1 MQILT
6 NSNRR
11 GNMSGITEL
20 LELIEEDRIKLDQ
33 IMSTDIDELAKSHDS
48 QLIDIL
54 RFGLLGGGKR
64 FRPLLA
70 LVSSRLVGRPGEE
83 IYSLAIAF
91 EYLHA
96 ATLFHDDVIDQ
107 AEQRRG
113 KPSIY
118 AKYGVEAAILAG
130 DFLHARAMEIIGSLG
145 GIDCLKVFCRAT
157 TAMVDGEF
165 LQLANARNYNQSEE
179 DYYRT
184 IEGKTALLI
193 SAATEIGAIHGGGD
207 NGTREALRQYGRNL
221 GFGFQIVDDLLDYQG
236 NTKKTGKAIGNDLD
250 EGKMTL
256 PLIIAME
263 HADPEDKTL
272 LLEILQ
278 KKKLRRQSFQQ
289 VCELIEKCDGFAK
302 TRRKAEEFI
311 ATALIHLDVFQE
323 KSRDLK
329 ILKGLAQYVLSR
341 DK

>member
-1 MQILT
+1 
-6 NSNRR
+6 
-11 GNMSGITEL
+11 MSDITEL

-33 IMSTDIDELAKSHDS
+33 TMIDDIDELATSHDA

-70 LVSSRLVGRPGEE
+70 LVSSRLVGRPGDE

-107 AEQRRG
+107 ADQRRG
-113 KPSIY
+113 KPSVA

-130 DFLHARAMEIIGSLG
+130 DFLHTRAMEIIGSLG
-145 GIDCLKVFCRAT
+145 GIECLKVFCGAT

-165 LQLANARNYNQSEE
+165 LQLANAREYNQSET

-193 SAATEIGAIHGGGD
+193 SAATEIGAIFGGGD
-207 NGTREALRQYGRNL
+207 TNMRDALRQYGRNL
-221 GFGFQIVDDLLDYQG
+221 GFGFQIVDDLLDYLG
-236 NTKKTGKAIGNDLD
+236 NTKKTGKAVGNDLE

-263 HADPEDKTL
+263 NGQPDDQTR
-272 LLEILQ
+272 LLEIMRE
-278 KKKLRRQSFQQ
+278 KSLRQQSFE
-289 VCELIEKCDGFAK
+289 VVRDIVEKYDGFAI
-302 TRRKAEEFI
+302 TRNKAEQFI
-311 ATALIHLDVFQE
+311 TTALDHLGLFKEND
-323 KSRDLK
+323 RDLK